1 MIDTICIGSGGV
13 KGISFISALN
23 YLEKQ
28 NQIDIEKVNRYT
40 AVSIGSIISLLLS
53 IGYKINELFDIMKEF
68 DYNEIKPE
76 LNLDLMIDKYGF
88 DNGETVILFLKKMLL
103 KKINNSDITFLELYK
118 LTKKEINIAT
128 TNFSKNKEKIF
139 NYKDTPNVPIFLA
152 IRMSIS
158 IPLIYTPVMYEN
170 DYYVDGALTNNVY
183 IPENSKP
190 ENTLVLYLDKYIPSN
205 ILSIKDVL
213 LGSIFIICD
222 QIIRKDI
229 NKYNCLKINCIDIFF
244 SSECDINKDILD
256 ILILNG
262 EWSAENYLRKRIK
275 NKIKELKKDIKN
287 KKSNIIKDT
296 INNIIE
302 KIESS
307 YL

>member
-28 NQIDIEKVNRYT
+28 NQIDIGKVNRYT
-40 AVSIGSIISLLLS
+40 AVSVGSMICLLLV
-53 IGYKINELFDIMKEF
+53 IGYKINELFDLMKEL
-68 DYNEIKPE
+68 DYNKIRPE

-213 LGSIFIICD
+213 LGSIYIICD

-244 SSECDINKDILD
+244 SSECDINKDIID

-262 EWSAENYLRKRIK
+262 ECSAENYLRKGIK
-275 NKIKELKKDIKN
+275 NKIKELRKGIKN

-296 INNIIE
+296 INDIIE
-302 KIESS
+302 KIENG